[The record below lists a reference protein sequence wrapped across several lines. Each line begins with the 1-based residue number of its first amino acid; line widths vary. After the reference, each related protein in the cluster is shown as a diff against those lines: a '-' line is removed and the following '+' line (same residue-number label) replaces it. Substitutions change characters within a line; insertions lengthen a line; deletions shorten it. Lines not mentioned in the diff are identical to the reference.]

1 MPIYFLYLEYVTQI
15 GPELA
20 KAIMA
25 SGLSPQS
32 RPNVRL
38 QTLSTITKP
47 SLVFLGVTM

>member
-1 MPIYFLYLEYVTQI
+1 MPIYFLYLEYVSQI

-38 QTLSTITKP
+38 QTLQ
-47 SLVFLGVTM
+47 